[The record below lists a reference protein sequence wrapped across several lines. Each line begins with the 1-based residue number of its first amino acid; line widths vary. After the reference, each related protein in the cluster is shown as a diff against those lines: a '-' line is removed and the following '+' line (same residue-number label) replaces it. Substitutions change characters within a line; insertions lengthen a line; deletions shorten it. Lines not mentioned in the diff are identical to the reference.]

1 MSTATLK
8 ILFLKKSKHANA
20 QLAAEAQHRQHPEF
34 YQTKKIPGFS
44 NIYDSEG
51 PVALSLGLIIL
62 RGQCVSG
69 HVVRASFVSD
79 TPPKCLDRWGLARR
93 RTGEYLDLLKVNL

>member
-8 ILFLKKSKHANA
+8 TNLPEKKQK
-20 QLAAEAQHRQHPEF
+20 
-34 YQTKKIPGFS
+34 QTRERPTHGRGATSTTSSFTKIKKIPGFS

-51 PVALSLGLIIL
+51 PVAFSLGLIIL

-79 TPPKCLDRWGLARR
+79 TPPKCLDR
-93 RTGEYLDLLKVNL
+93 

>member
-8 ILFLKKSKHANA
+8 ILFLKKANTRTPNSRSRRNIDNI
-20 QLAAEAQHRQHPEF
+20 QF